1 MVGDPRPIPPV
12 PCKDVP
18 CVIHSS
24 FKAARRASTPLIAV
38 TTQEPASTMRR
49 LEGLDPTAPSLRLDL
64 MAGLRALIVHGNR
77 GDSHGL
83 DGYPCALGLVCSVF
97 MAATRS
103 LVPEPHRETAWT
115 ACVKATSRG
124 CTRSRLST

>member
-1 MVGDPRPIPPV
+1 MSDPFISAFRE
-12 PCKDVP
+12 
-18 CVIHSS
+18 
-24 FKAARRASTPLIAV
+24 ARWASTPLIAV

-49 LEGLDPTAPSLRLDL
+49 LEGLDPTAPSLSLDL
-64 MAGLRALIVHGNR
+64 MAGLRARNDARDNALSDLIVHGNR

-83 DGYPCALGLVCSVF
+83 DGYPCAFGLVCSVF

-103 LVPEPHRETAWT
+103 FVPEPHRETAWT
-115 ACVKATSRG
+115 ACVNATSRG